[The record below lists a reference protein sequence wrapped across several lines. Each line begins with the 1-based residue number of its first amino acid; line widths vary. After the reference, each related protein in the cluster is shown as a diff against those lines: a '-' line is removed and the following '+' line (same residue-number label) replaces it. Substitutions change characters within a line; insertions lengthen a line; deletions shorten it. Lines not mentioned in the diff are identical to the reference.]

1 LLLYAHGVVQWNAA
15 DAASTTYAIA
25 GLGFRPQ
32 AMRFTTAG
40 IGSAVDAGSATAH
53 LRRGIG
59 LAAGPSARRCVGTQD
74 QDNVATMVCTAG
86 FRDDCVAMALTAT
99 GPAADGLLDLDSV
112 NDDGFVLVVDDQAPV
127 DLTVMWQAWGGPNT
141 QAFVGDFA
149 EPAATGT
156 QTYTVTGVT
165 PTDNDQILMLAGV
178 QATGAA
184 PTAERTDAGM
194 CAGYAMTG
202 GGAARQI
209 VTAHNSRDNV
219 ADSVAGQYGTDAQCL
234 AMFLIGGTNADISA
248 RARFLQWQTDAF
260 QLEWDERGTT
270 DRRYIYLVIQGGL
283 WRCGELTIDAQTAGA
298 QATVSG
304 LSFKPIGI
312 DTMTVGDN
320 ENVSDTGRAV
330 ADMVLGSGISPTDR
344 LCLASCAL
352 HNQASASV
360 QSRVEYDQIG
370 VIPNVDGTVYTA
382 YDLDK
387 VSNDGFRMVVDANQ
401 AAESAVEW
409 HGWLAFGNPWSRAFE
424 PNIRPAPFSPG
435 IAR

>member
-1 LLLYAHGVVQWNAA
+1 
-15 DAASTTYAIA
+15 
-25 GLGFRPQ
+25 
-32 AMRFTTAG
+32 
-40 IGSAVDAGSATAH
+40 
-53 LRRGIG
+53 
-59 LAAGPSARRCVGTQD
+59 
-74 QDNVATMVCTAG
+74 
-86 FRDDCVAMALTAT
+86 
-99 GPAADGLLDLDSV
+99 
-112 NDDGFVLVVDDQAPV
+112 
-127 DLTVMWQAWGGPNT
+127 
-141 QAFVGDFA
+141 
-149 EPAATGT
+149 
-156 QTYTVTGVT
+156 
-165 PTDNDQILMLAGV
+165 MLAGV

-382 YDLDK
+382 YDLDMRTRPPSLPLSGTGGSRS
-387 VSNDGFRMVVDANQ
+387 VIRGAAPLSRTSGPRPSHRGLPADG
-401 AAESAVEW
+401 AALRTRASAGVKRVESD
-409 HGWLAFGNPWSRAFE
+409 HL
-424 PNIRPAPFSPG
+424 
-435 IAR
+435 